1 MSPTFTVRPSDLF
14 QTGPVVELS
23 IGISSLLEDQLKKE
37 GKPIPPPIKVKAMI
51 DTGATVTA
59 ISDKL
64 AKTLQLEPIG
74 VQTINTPSSQNV
86 ECGVYHVRLYFPENI
101 GLESN
106 VLGAP
111 LKGQDIACL
120 IGRNVLA
127 HSVLVYIGRENQ
139 FTLSF

>member
-14 QTGPVVELS
+14 QSGPVFDLN
-23 IGISSLLEDQLKKE
+23 IGISTLLEEKLKKE
-37 GKPIPPPIKVKAMI
+37 GKAIPPAVKVKALI

-64 AKTLQLEPIG
+64 ARTLQLEPIG
-74 VQTINTPSSQNV
+74 VQKVNTPSSENV
-86 ECGVYHVRLYFPENI
+86 ECGVYHVRLYFPENV

-106 VLGAP
+106 VLATP